1 MIQKKQVHQTIQNH
15 AYWVYYNTYS
25 VQFYFQS
32 LQSTNTTHCEL
43 RKRMTS
49 FSENIN
55 INKIYNEA
63 KDMGQ
68 QKNNK

>member
-1 MIQKKQVHQTIQNH
+1 M
-15 AYWVYYNTYS
+15 
-25 VQFYFQS
+25 
-32 LQSTNTTHCEL
+32 

-55 INKIYNEA
+55 INKIYNKA